1 MKLGGIMMKVVI
13 APDSFKESA
22 SAIEVAN
29 IMEETLK
36 KISPS
41 SQTKKI
47 PLADGGEGMVD
58 AVTYGKNSE
67 KITHL
72 VTGPLGR
79 QIEATYGILNEKV
92 AMIEMAAASGLDL
105 LAEDERDPMKTTTYG
120 FGELIL
126 HALDR
131 GVRTFYLGIG
141 GSATNDGG
149 IGMAQAL
156 GVSIRNEAGESVAFG
171 GEGLLEVADISLDTI
186 DERVRESTF
195 YIATDVTNPLTG
207 KDGASFVYGPQKGA
221 TDEMIEALDQAMKHY
236 GRLLSDLF
244 GFPIAYV
251 PGAGAAGGLGAACLV
266 FLQAELQRGIDVVC
280 RLTGLEEAVR
290 GADLVF
296 TGEGK
301 IDDQTL
307 YGKTVIG
314 VAEIAKKYD
323 VPVYVIAG
331 VDTLTTNDI
340 YDKGVT
346 AVFAIADRPLTL
358 AESIERT
365 EALIEKTMN
374 NLCRTIFT
382 ST

>member
-1 MKLGGIMMKVVI
+1 MKVVI

-29 IMEETLK
+29 IMERTIK
-36 KISPS
+36 KINPS
-41 SQTKKI
+41 TQIKKI
-47 PLADGGEGMVD
+47 PLADGGEGTVE
-58 AVTYGKNSE
+58 AVTYCKNS
-67 KITHL
+67 KKVTHL
-72 VTGPLGR
+72 VTGPLGEK
-79 QIEATYGILNEKV
+79 IEATYGVMNDRV

-105 LAEDERDPMKTTTYG
+105 LEENERNPMKTTTYG

-126 HALDR
+126 HALDQGIR
-131 GVRTFYLGIG
+131 KFYLGIG

-156 GVSIRNEAGESVAFG
+156 GASITDENGEPVAYG
-171 GEGLLEVADISLDTI
+171 GEGLLNVANISLDTL
-186 DERVRESTF
+186 DERVLESSF

-207 KDGASFVYGPQKGA
+207 QDGASYVYGPQKGA
-221 TDEMIEALDQAMKHY
+221 SDAMIEELDQAMKRY
-236 GRLLSDLF
+236 GRLLSDIF
-244 GFPIAYV
+244 GMNIAYI

-266 FLQAELQRGIDVVC
+266 FLQAELHRGVDVVC
-280 RLTGLEEAVR
+280 RLTGLEESIRV
-290 GADLVF
+290 ADLVF
-296 TGEGK
+296 TGEGM

-331 VDTLTTNDI
+331 VDALTTEEI

-346 AVFAIADRPLTL
+346 AVFTIADGALTIE
-358 AESIERT
+358 ESMKRT
-365 EALIEKTMN
+365 EELIEKTMKN
-374 NLCRTIFT
+374 ICRTIFT
-382 ST
+382 TQRM